1 MSSRKFKQPS
11 PNLYLDFD
19 ALDMVAPELP
29 NELPPPDKSEYEG
42 KLKKIEYEERL
53 GKIINKEQS
62 EHAAFDLGRLLRDTL
77 AGMPARLAAKVSA
90 EDNEKAVKRLIRNE
104 CDKCFRTILGRMV
117 SLRRR

>member
-11 PNLYLDFD
+11 PTLSLDFD
-19 ALDMVAPELP
+19 ASDMAPPELP
-29 NELPPPDKSEYEG
+29 NALAPPDRAEYEG

-53 GKIINKEQS
+53 GKIIDKEES
-62 EHAAFDLGRLLRDTL
+62 GHAAFDLGRLLRDTL
-77 AGMPARLAAKVSA
+77 AGMPSRLAAKVSA

-104 CDKCFRTILGRMV
+104 CDKCVRTILGRMV